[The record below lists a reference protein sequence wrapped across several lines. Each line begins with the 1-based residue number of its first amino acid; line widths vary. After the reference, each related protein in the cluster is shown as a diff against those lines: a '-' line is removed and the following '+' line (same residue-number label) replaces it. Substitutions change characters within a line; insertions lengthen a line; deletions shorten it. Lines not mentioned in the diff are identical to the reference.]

1 MPFELFRHRDR
12 TAPTPGGGG
21 APGTSVPGTS
31 VPGGTGVPSI
41 APFQAFT
48 EDRRIVG
55 RVRVE
60 GRLSDALN
68 RRVPLPVL
76 AVSTGPLATRDRL
89 DEMPDLHELDPY
101 ELVVVASGPDSQSPM
116 TAEQRAAL
124 RTRRD
129 RYEVCIE
136 LTGAS
141 VCGVVHLHPGTDLS
155 DITGHRPELFVP
167 VTEAVVR
174 VGSELEDPSL
184 DVAFV
189 NRAFVQSVVA
199 IDQAS
204 RAAPATGEQLSGA
217 S

>member
-1 MPFELFRHRDR
+1 M
-12 TAPTPGGGG
+12 
-21 APGTSVPGTS
+21 
-31 VPGGTGVPSI
+31 
-41 APFQAFT
+41 
-48 EDRRIVG
+48 G

-76 AVSTGPLATRDRL
+76 AVSTAPLASRDRL
-89 DEMPDLHELDPY
+89 DETPDLHELDPY
-101 ELVVVASGPDSQSPM
+101 ELVVVASGAGSQSPM

-124 RTRRD
+124 RTRKI

-141 VCGVVHLHPGTDLS
+141 VCGVVHLHPGTDPTDLV
-155 DITGHRPELFVP
+155 GHRQELFVP
-167 VTEAVVR
+167 VTGAVVR
-174 VGSELEDPSL
+174 VGSEVEDPSL

-189 NRAFVQSVVA
+189 NRAYVQSVVA
-199 IDQAS
+199 IDQA
-204 RAAPATGEQLSGA
+204 AAAGPTPGEHLSGA

>member
-12 TAPTPGGGG
+12 AAPTPGGGG
-21 APGTSVPGTS
+21 APGTGAPSV
-31 VPGGTGVPSI
+31 
-41 APFQAFT
+41 APFRAFT

-55 RVRVE
+55 RVQVE

-68 RRVPLPVL
+68 RRVPLPVF
-76 AVSTGPLATRDRL
+76 AVSTAPIATRDRL
-89 DEMPDLHELDPY
+89 DETPDLRELDPY

-116 TAEQRAAL
+116 TSDQRAAM

-129 RYEVCIE
+129 RYAVCIE

-141 VCGVVHLHPGTDLS
+141 VCGVVHLHPGTDPS
-155 DITGHRPELFVP
+155 EIAGHRPELFVP
-167 VTEAVVR
+167 VTDAVVR
-174 VGSELEDPSL
+174 VGSVVEDPSL

-189 NRAFVQSVVA
+189 NRAYVQSVVA
-199 IDQAS
+199 IDQA
-204 RAAPATGEQLSGA
+204 AAAGPTPGEHLSGA

>member
-12 TAPTPGGGG
+12 AAPTPEGAG
-21 APGTSVPGTS
+21 APDTTVP
-31 VPGGTGVPSI
+31 VTGAPSTGAASI

-60 GRLSDALN
+60 GRLSDTLN
-68 RRVPLPVL
+68 RRVPVPVF
-76 AVSTGPLATRDRL
+76 AVSTAPLASRDRL
-89 DEMPDLHELDPY
+89 DETPELHELDPY

-116 TAEQRAAL
+116 TVEQRAAL

-141 VCGVVHLHPGTDLS
+141 VCGVVHLHPGTDLTE
-155 DITGHRPELFVP
+155 ITGHRPELFVP

-174 VGSELEDPSL
+174 VGSEVEAPSL

-199 IDQAS
+199 IDHAS
-204 RAAPATGEQLSGA
+204 RAAPATGEQLPGA

>member
-12 TAPTPGGGG
+12 AAPPPGGGG
-21 APGTSVPGTS
+21 ATGPGAPSV
-31 VPGGTGVPSI
+31 

-55 RVRVE
+55 RVQVE

-68 RRVPLPVL
+68 RRVPLPVF
-76 AVSTGPLATRDRL
+76 AVSTAPLATRDRL
-89 DEMPDLHELDPY
+89 DDTPDLHELDPY

-116 TAEQRAAL
+116 TAEQRAAV
-124 RTRRD
+124 RARKD

-141 VCGVVHLHPGTDLS
+141 VCGVVHLHPGTDPS
-155 DITGHRPELFVP
+155 EIAGHRADLFVP
-167 VTEAVVR
+167 VTGAVIR
-174 VGSELEDPSL
+174 VGSVVEDPSL

-189 NRAFVQSVVA
+189 NRAYVQSVVA
-199 IDQAS
+199 ID
-204 RAAPATGEQLSGA
+204 RAATARPVSGEHLSGA

>member
-1 MPFELFRHRDR
+1 VPFELVRHRDR
-12 TAPTPGGGG
+12 AAPTPEGAG
-21 APGTSVPGTS
+21 APGTGA
-31 VPGGTGVPSI
+31 PSI

-60 GRLSDALN
+60 GRLSDTLN
-68 RRVPLPVL
+68 RRVPVPVF
-76 AVSTGPLATRDRL
+76 AVSTAPLASRDRL
-89 DEMPDLHELDPY
+89 DETPDLRELDPY

-155 DITGHRPELFVP
+155 EITGHRPELFVP

-174 VGSELEDPSL
+174 VGSEVEDPSL

-189 NRAFVQSVVA
+189 NRAFVHSVVA
-199 IDQAS
+199 VDDAS
-204 RAAPATGEQLSGA
+204 RATPATGEQLSGA
-217 S
+217 